1 MGLSIFLAR
10 ILGLFILIKGIS
22 LLTKR
27 KEIEN
32 IIEDVYKEKTL
43 LMFAGGFELLFGL
56 FLVSIHSVWV
66 NAWPVVITILAWVM
80 VIEGICIAVLPMKK
94 MTDIFKVFTTK
105 RWITIW
111 TIVTLAIGVYLTNA
125 GFGWW

>member
-43 LMFAGGFELLFGL
+43 LMFAGGFELLLGL
-56 FLVSIHSVWV
+56 FLVNIHNVWM
-66 NAWPVVITILAWVM
+66 NDWPVVITIIAWLM
-80 VIEGICIAVLPMKK
+80 VIEGICIAVVPLKK
-94 MTDIFKVFTTK
+94 MTKCFKMFTTK

-111 TIVTLAIGVYLTNA
+111 TIITLVVGVYLTNA